1 MPAELPARHK
11 LETWREWQPDPEE
24 DHPFYTRE
32 QLVSRLQRLG
42 HDVTPNKIR
51 HWQAVGAIPGPT
63 RQWYGSAVHALYPEW
78 LLNLIPHLIRF
89 RQEGMPWPEVRER
102 LRAMVPEMIARWS
115 GVTATVTPGPQL
127 TATVAAVHVRDTAEI
142 NTATH
147 PAEFTTLDEA
157 VFAFAAHQEETTGAP
172 IVRAELRLFD
182 VDGRQ
187 RGRRT
192 YNTRQRSARP

>member
-42 HDVTPNKIR
+42 HDVTANKIR

-63 RQWYGSAVHALYPEW
+63 RQWYGTAVHALYPEW
-78 LLNLIPHLIRF
+78 LLNLIPYLIRF
-89 RQEGMPWPEVRER
+89 RQDGMPWSEVRER
-102 LRAMVPEMIARWS
+102 LRAMVPETIARLS
-115 GVTATVTPGPQL
+115 NITATVTPDPQI
-127 TATVAAVHVRDTAEI
+127 TATITVL
-142 NTATH
+142 
-147 PAEFTTLDEA
+147 PSEFTTLDEA
-157 VFAFAAHQEETTGAP
+157 VFDFAAHHEGVTGTP
-172 IVRAELRLFD
+172 IARAELRLFD
-182 VDGRQ
+182 AEGRQ

-192 YNTRQRSARP
+192 YDTRPPTAKT